1 MQLSDIEI
9 KRLMIDT
16 AEMAAKKA
24 LIEVGQLKPYLTLKE
39 AQRIH
44 GEYTVNRWIN
54 EGLLKPIKDGARNC
68 KVRID
73 RIQLDAVA
81 ATSNRA
87 SWYKHN
93 MTE

>member
-1 MQLSDIEI
+1 MQLNDVQI

-16 AEMAAKKA
+16 AVMAAKKA

-44 GEYTVNRWIN
+44 GEYTVNLWIKT
-54 EGLLKPIKDGARNC
+54 GLLKPIKDGARNC

-81 ATSNRA
+81 ATSNR
-87 SWYKHN
+87 SSLYKDD
-93 MTE
+93 MTD